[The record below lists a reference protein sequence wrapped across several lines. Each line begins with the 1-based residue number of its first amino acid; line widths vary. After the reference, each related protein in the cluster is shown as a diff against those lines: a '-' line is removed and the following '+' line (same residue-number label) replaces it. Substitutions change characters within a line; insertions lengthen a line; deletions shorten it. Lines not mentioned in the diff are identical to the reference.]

1 MLVVADAG
9 PLIALNGIDRLYL
22 LRDLYGNVLAPPAVL
37 REISPSVESPPDW
50 IIQTAPTG
58 RLPMDLLE
66 SRLGDGEVEAIQ
78 LARQVSADW
87 LLLDD
92 LDARRWALARNL
104 PVVGTVGVLVR
115 ARENRL
121 VPAVRPLLD
130 ALIRNRNFIGASLY
144 EGALRSAGEIP

>member
-1 MLVVADAG
+1 
-9 PLIALNGIDRLYL
+9 
-22 LRDLYGNVLAPPAVL
+22 
-37 REISPSVESPPDW
+37 
-50 IIQTAPTG
+50 
-58 RLPMDLLE
+58 MDLLE

-104 PVVGTVGVLVR
+104 PVVGAVGVLVR
-115 ARENRL
+115 ARANGL

-130 ALIRNRNFIGASLY
+130 ALIRNRNFFGESLY
-144 EGALRSAGEIP
+144 EGALRSVGEIP